1 MSELLRNID
10 ARTRLAGT
18 NKLEILLFSLGLDAR
33 TGRRETFGI
42 NVFKV
47 REVMHTPPITAAP
60 EMSASVKGLVSLR
73 GALVPV
79 VDLSDYIGVA
89 QDTPHEIMIVTEYN
103 HHTQGFLVDSVD
115 TILRLDWAQ
124 MRVPPEML
132 TSGLGGLVTAITE
145 LEDGRLVMLL
155 DVERILAETVKP
167 NDSMLFDNIP
177 HLQREDLAVLYADD
191 SSVARG
197 QIQRTLDAMGVRSI
211 STVNGRAAWDE
222 LRRIADHAERTGR
235 SVREFVQV
243 ILTDV
248 EMPEMDGYLLTRNIK
263 ADPRFTGIPVL
274 MHSSLS
280 SMSNQQLGHSVGV
293 DEYIPK
299 FEPHRLSET
308 LARLLLGKAVTPH
321 VGDTAHAVEPAAVG
335 HDLMPVVTGSS
346 ALLDSVDARTRLAGS
361 NRMEILLFS
370 LGTHEV
376 FGINVFKVRE
386 VSQTPEITKTPNM
399 PHGVEGLIS
408 LRGSVIPVLSL
419 AAVMKLEAAPS
430 GLGASM
436 MVTEYSKRTLGFLVH
451 DVDRIIRV
459 DWEKVRAPDSVTSS
473 THGYITAITEL
484 ADGRLVSILDVEQ
497 IMANTFGDAVIGQID
512 PMSDG
517 DALNIF
523 FVDDSGV
530 ARRKIAEVLDKLAVR
545 HKHAQ
550 NGMEAW
556 TRLSGMA
563 AHAQQTGISVRDEL
577 DLILV
582 DAEMPEMDGYV
593 LTRNIKSDK
602 RFDGIPVV
610 MHSSLSSEANHAM
623 GKSVGVD
630 AYVAKFDA
638 DALSQTLRS
647 QLLKHARNRGES
659 IHGN

>member
-1 MSELLRNID
+1 MSELLRSID

-60 EMSASVKGLVSLR
+60 EMAGAVKGLVALR

-79 VDLSDYIGVA
+79 VDLSDYVGVDN
-89 QDTPHEIMIVTEYN
+89 DTPRGIMIVTEYN
-103 HHTQGFLVDSVD
+103 HHTQGFLVESVD

-167 NDSMLFDNIP
+167 NDSMLFENIT

-235 SVREFVQV
+235 PVKDFLQV

-248 EMPEMDGYLLTRNIK
+248 EMPEMDGYLLTRSIK
-263 ADPRFTGIPVL
+263 ADPRFNGIPVL

-299 FEPHRLSET
+299 FEPHRLSEA
-308 LARLLLGKAVTPH
+308 LARLLQGKS
-321 VGDTAHAVEPAAVG
+321 EAAAAEKQATTG
-335 HDLMPVVTGSS
+335 HDRLPVVAGSS
-346 ALLDSVDARTRLAGS
+346 ALLESVDARTRLAGS

-386 VSQTPEITKTPNM
+386 VSQTPDVTRTPNM
-399 PHGVEGLIS
+399 PEGVEGLIS

-419 AAVMKLEAAPS
+419 AAVMRLASAPL
-430 GLGASM
+430 GLGSSM

-451 DVDRIIRV
+451 DVDHIIRV
-459 DWEKVRAPDSVTSS
+459 DWEKVRAPDSVTGAA
-473 THGYITAITEL
+473 HAYITAITEL
-484 ADGRLVSILDVEQ
+484 PDGRLVSILDVEQ

-512 PMSDG
+512 PVADG
-517 DALNIF
+517 DAVNIF
-523 FVDDSGV
+523 FVDDSSV
-530 ARRKIAEVLDKLAVR
+530 ARRKITEVLDKLSVR

-563 AHAQQTGISVRDEL
+563 AHAQQTGGSVRDEL

-647 QLLKHARNRGES
+647 QLQKHARNRGES